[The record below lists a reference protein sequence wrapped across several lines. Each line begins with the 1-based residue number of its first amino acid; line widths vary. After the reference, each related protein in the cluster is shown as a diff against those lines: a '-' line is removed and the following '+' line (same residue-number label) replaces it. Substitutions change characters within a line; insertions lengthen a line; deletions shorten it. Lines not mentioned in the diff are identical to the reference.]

1 MGYYVRIEETAS
13 NFKIKKENFERGYE
27 IVCDLNRHD
36 YLKHGGKF
44 GGDPTPKPADSKS
57 CAGNPD
63 VWFSWMPWNYDE
75 LCGNLVEVLE
85 MVGFGVEFDDAGN
98 ISGLSYDDKTGCE
111 ETFLNALKPVIE
123 EGSYLTWVGE
133 EGGEWF
139 SSLSRKGRPITAAL
153 LCIGDADF
161 WSSPLARTGG
171 EFPTN
176 PTAL

>member
-27 IVCDLNRHD
+27 IVCDLNRRD

-133 EGGEWF
+133 EGGEWGMVF
-139 SSLSRKGRPITAAL
+139 
-153 LCIGDADF
+153 
-161 WSSPLARTGG
+161 
-171 EFPTN
+171 
-176 PTAL
+176 

>member
-13 NFKIKKENFERGYE
+13 NFKIKKENFERGFE
-27 IVCDLNRHD
+27 IVCDLNKHD
-36 YLKHGGKF
+36 DLKRGGKF

-98 ISGLSYDDKTGCE
+98 ISGLSYDDKSGCE
-111 ETFLNALKPVIE
+111 ETFLNALQPVIE

-133 EGGEWF
+133 EGEELGMVF
-139 SSLSRKGRPITAAL
+139 
-153 LCIGDADF
+153 
-161 WSSPLARTGG
+161 
-171 EFPTN
+171 
-176 PTAL
+176 

>member
-1 MGYYVRIEETAS
+1 MSVYLRKFDTYDDGTTVLWYTIGTLSEREKGTEMGYYVRIEETAS
-13 NFKIKKENFERGYE
+13 KFKIMKENFERGYE
-27 IVCDLNRHD
+27 IVCDLNRRD
-36 YLKHGGKF
+36 DLKRGGKF

-98 ISGLSYDDKTGCE
+98 ISGLSYDAKTGCE

-123 EGSYLTWVGE
+123 KGSHLTWVGE
-133 EGGEWF
+133 YGEERGIVF
-139 SSLSRKGRPITAAL
+139 
-153 LCIGDADF
+153 
-161 WSSPLARTGG
+161 
-171 EFPTN
+171 
-176 PTAL
+176 

>member
-13 NFKIKKENFERGYE
+13 NFKIKKENFEHGYE

-85 MVGFGVEFDDAGN
+85 MVGSRSN
-98 ISGLSYDDKTGCE
+98 LTMP
-111 ETFLNALKPVIE
+111 ETFPDCRMTTRRGARKL
-123 EGSYLTWVGE
+123 
-133 EGGEWF
+133 F
-139 SSLSRKGRPITAAL
+139 SMH
-153 LCIGDADF
+153 
-161 WSSPLARTGG
+161 
-171 EFPTN
+171 
-176 PTAL
+176 

>member
-63 VWFSWMPWNYDE
+63 VWFSWMT
-75 LCGNLVEVLE
+75 L
-85 MVGFGVEFDDAGN
+85 
-98 ISGLSYDDKTGCE
+98 
-111 ETFLNALKPVIE
+111 
-123 EGSYLTWVGE
+123 
-133 EGGEWF
+133 
-139 SSLSRKGRPITAAL
+139 
-153 LCIGDADF
+153 
-161 WSSPLARTGG
+161 
-171 EFPTN
+171 
-176 PTAL
+176 

>member
-1 MGYYVRIEETAS
+1 MGYYVRIEEAAS

-27 IVCDLNRHD
+27 IVCDLNMRD
-36 YLKHGGKF
+36 DLKKGGKF
-44 GGDPTPKPADSKS
+44 GGKLGGKPGNKPADSKS

-98 ISGLSYDDKTGCE
+98 ISGLSYDDKSGCE

-133 EGGEWF
+133 EGEELGMVF
-139 SSLSRKGRPITAAL
+139 
-153 LCIGDADF
+153 
-161 WSSPLARTGG
+161 
-171 EFPTN
+171 
-176 PTAL
+176 